1 MIFETIHISGVNF
14 ETIPVSGVNFTV
26 HAARLQFSFMAAR
39 LHLLLWAARLHFA
52 SRRHASILHQ
62 GGTPA
67 FSHDGGTPHPQW
79 RLVETL
85 IAVHLILEFAG
96 WQVSAVLFRWH
107 ACNLSFVAARLHL
120 LLGAARLHF
129 YIKAAHLQFP
139 IMAAPI
145 ILTENWLKL

>member
-1 MIFETIHISGVNF
+1 MRHACNF
-14 ETIPVSGVNFTV
+14 
-26 HAARLQFSFMAAR
+26 
-39 LHLLLWAARLHFA
+39 HLWRPAYIYCYG
-52 SRRHASILHQ
+52 RHASILHQ

-107 ACNLSFVAARLHL
+107 ACNFSFVAARLHL

-129 YIKAAHLQFP
+129 TSRRHACNFQKWRHPSSSLKTGWNFNSG
-139 IMAAPI
+139 APYPWI
-145 ILTENWLKL
+145 CWLSSVCWTGKIWCKPR